1 MLTLGA
7 AAGGGSMGFI
17 ILIVVMFVGMYFL
30 SIRPQK
36 KQQQK
41 RQEMLSAMNKGD
53 KVVTLG
59 GIKGVVASI
68 DRASKEVVVDCDGIY
83 LTFDL
88 NFIRRAEPANK
99 VSGATKDSAA
109 KQPENTDNKDAEAET
124 TEDAPKAETTD
135 APKDDAVAAKPEVK
149 SEPESKEAP
158 KTDDAVNDDTKD
170 ETK

>member
-7 AAGGGSMGFI
+7 AGAGGSMTLI
-17 ILIVVMFVGMYFL
+17 IFVVMMFVGMCFL

-41 RQEMLSAMNKGD
+41 RQEMLKEMSKGD

-59 GIKGVVASI
+59 GIKGKIASI
-68 DRASKEVVVDCDGIY
+68 DRENKEVVVDCDGIY

-88 NFIRRAEPANK
+88 NFIRRTTPADVATTDVVKDAKPAK
-99 VSGATKDSAA
+99 VEEATETKDD
-109 KQPENTDNKDAEAET
+109 KE
-124 TEDAPKAETTD
+124 
-135 APKDDAVAAKPEVK
+135 
-149 SEPESKEAP
+149 EAP
-158 KTDDAVNDDTKD
+158 VEDKAADKETDTADKTDDAAKDDTKE

>member
-7 AAGGGSMGFI
+7 AGAGGSMTLMIF
-17 ILIVVMFVGMYFL
+17 VVIMFVGMYFL

-41 RQEMLSAMNKGD
+41 RQEMLKSMNVGD

-59 GIKGVVASI
+59 GLKGTVHEI
-68 DRASKEVVVDCDGIY
+68 DRDAKEVIVDCDGVY

-88 NFIRRAEPANK
+88 NFIRRSVAADKPAAE
-99 VSGATKDSAA
+99 TKDTTA
-109 KQPENTDNKDAEAET
+109 KVVETKDDAKEE
-124 TEDAPKAETTD
+124 APKADTP
-135 APKDDAVAAKPEVK
+135 A
-149 SEPESKEAP
+149 ESKADDTAEKTEEP
-158 KTDDAVNDDTKD
+158 KTDDAANDDTKE

>member
-7 AAGGGSMGFI
+7 AGAGGSMTL
-17 ILIVVMFVGMYFL
+17 LIFVVIMFVGMYFL

-41 RQEMLSAMNKGD
+41 RQEMLKEMNKGD

-59 GIKGVVASI
+59 GIKGRIASI
-68 DRASKEVVVDCDGIY
+68 DRENKEVVVDCDGIY

-88 NFIRRAEPANK
+88 NFIRRSTPA
-99 VSGATKDSAA
+99 D
-109 KQPENTDNKDAEAET
+109 
-124 TEDAPKAETTD
+124 KATTD
-135 APKDDAVAAKPEVK
+135 AVKDDKSAAEENAEAKTDEKDDAKEVEAPAEDTAAKTE
-149 SEPESKEAP
+149 EAP
-158 KTDDAVNDDTKD
+158 KSDDAAKDDTKE

>member
-7 AAGGGSMGFI
+7 SAGAGGSMGL
-17 ILIVVMFVGMYFL
+17 LIFVVIMFVGMYFI

-41 RQEMLSAMNKGD
+41 RQEMLKEMSKGD

-68 DRASKEVVVDCDGIY
+68 DRDNKEVVVDCDGIY

-88 NFIRRAEPANK
+88 NFIRRTTPVADKAAEDNNEVK
-99 VSGATKDSAA
+99 NDAA
-109 KQPENTDNKDAEAET
+109 K
-124 TEDAPKAETTD
+124 EDVKAE
-135 APKDDAVAAKPEVK
+135 V
-149 SEPESKEAP
+149 S
-158 KTDDAVNDDTKD
+158 DDTKSD
-170 ETK
+170 ETETKEATEKVEDTKPADSKEETK

>member
-7 AAGGGSMGFI
+7 AGAGGSMGLMIF
-17 ILIVVMFVGMYFL
+17 VVIMFVGMYFL

-41 RQEMLSAMNKGD
+41 RQEMLKGMKKGD

-59 GIKGVVASI
+59 GIKGVVNNI
-68 DRASKEVVVDCDGIY
+68 DREKKEVIVDCDGIY

-88 NFIRRAEPANK
+88 NFIRRAE
-99 VSGATKDSAA
+99 SGATTDAVKTTA
-109 KQPENTDNKDAEAET
+109 KSDKADDAKEET
-124 TEDAPKAETTD
+124 AKVEETTD
-135 APKDDAVAAKPEVK
+135 KAAE
-149 SEPESKEAP
+149 SEEP
-158 KTDDAVNDDTKD
+158 KTDDAKDDTKE

>member
-7 AAGGGSMGFI
+7 AGAGGSMGLMIF
-17 ILIVVMFVGMYFL
+17 VVIMFVGMYFL

-41 RQEMLSAMNKGD
+41 RQEMLKGMNKGD

-59 GIKGVVASI
+59 GIKGVIASI
-68 DRASKEVVVDCDGIY
+68 DRDNKEVVVDCDGIY

-88 NFIRRAEPANK
+88 NFIRRAEPGNS
-99 VSGATKDSAA
+99 VTAA
-109 KQPENTDNKDAEAET
+109 KEDSVEAKNEKKEAPAEDSKEAETEKVETADEKPAEDTKVEESKAEDSKDAE
-124 TEDAPKAETTD
+124 
-135 APKDDAVAAKPEVK
+135 
-149 SEPESKEAP
+149 
-158 KTDDAVNDDTKD
+158 DTKE

>member
-7 AAGGGSMGFI
+7 AGAGGSMGLMIF
-17 ILIVVMFVGMYFL
+17 VVIMFVGMYFL

-41 RQEMLSAMNKGD
+41 RQEMLKGMNKGD

-59 GIKGVVASI
+59 GIKGVIASI
-68 DRASKEVVVDCDGIY
+68 DRDNKEVVVDCDGIY

-88 NFIRRAEPANK
+88 NFIRRAEPGNS
-99 VSGATKDSAA
+99 VTAA
-109 KQPENTDNKDAEAET
+109 KEDSVEAKNEKKEAPAKEPKEAETEKVETADEKPAEDSKVEEPKAEDSKDAE
-124 TEDAPKAETTD
+124 
-135 APKDDAVAAKPEVK
+135 
-149 SEPESKEAP
+149 
-158 KTDDAVNDDTKD
+158 DTKE

>member
-7 AAGGGSMGFI
+7 AGAGGSMGLMIF
-17 ILIVVMFVGMYFL
+17 VVIMFVGMYFL

-41 RQEMLSAMNKGD
+41 RQEMLKGMNKGD

-59 GIKGVVASI
+59 GIKGVIASI
-68 DRASKEVVVDCDGIY
+68 DRDNKEVVVDCDGIY

-88 NFIRRAEPANK
+88 NFIRRAEPGNSVTAAK
-99 VSGATKDSAA
+99 EDSAEA
-109 KQPENTDNKDAEAET
+109 KNEKKEAPAEEPKEAET
-124 TEDAPKAETTD
+124 EKVETADEKPAEDSKVEEPKAE
-135 APKDDAVAAKPEVK
+135 
-149 SEPESKEAP
+149 ESK
-158 KTDDAVNDDTKD
+158 DTKE

>member
-7 AAGGGSMGFI
+7 AGAGGSMTLI
-17 ILIVVMFVGMYFL
+17 IFVVIMFVGMYFL

-41 RQEMLSAMNKGD
+41 RQEMLKEMSKGD

-59 GIKGVVASI
+59 GIKGKIASI
-68 DRASKEVVVDCDGIY
+68 DRENKEVVVDCDGIY

-88 NFIRRAEPANK
+88 NFIRRTTPADVATTDAVKDAKPAK
-99 VSGATKDSAA
+99 VEEATETKDD
-109 KQPENTDNKDAEAET
+109 KEEAPVEDKATEKET
-124 TEDAPKAETTD
+124 TETT
-135 APKDDAVAAKPEVK
+135 
-149 SEPESKEAP
+149 EA
-158 KTDDAVNDDTKD
+158 KTDDAAKDDTKE

>member
-7 AAGGGSMGFI
+7 AGAGGQMG
-17 ILIVVMFVGMYFL
+17 ILIFVVIMFVGMYFI

-41 RQEMLSAMNKGD
+41 RQEMLKAMDKGD

-68 DRASKEVVVDCDGIY
+68 DRENKEVVVDCDGIY

-88 NFIRRAEPANK
+88 NFIRRADPAN
-99 VSGATKDSAA
+99 ANNA
-109 KQPENTDNKDAEAET
+109 
-124 TEDAPKAETTD
+124 
-135 APKDDAVAAKPEVK
+135 
-149 SEPESKEAP
+149 
-158 KTDDAVNDDTKD
+158 KTDDKKAVENKKEETKAEDTTTDTKSDVADDSSEAKAEEPKADDSAKDDTKE

>member
-7 AAGGGSMGFI
+7 AGAGGSSMFM

-30 SIRPQK
+30 TIRPQK

-41 RQEMLSAMNKGD
+41 RQEMLKAMNKGD

-59 GIKGVVASI
+59 GIKGVIASI
-68 DRASKEVVVDCDGIY
+68 DRDNKEVVVDCDGIY

-88 NFIRRAEPANK
+88 NFIRRSTPA
-99 VSGATKDSAA
+99 DSA
-109 KQPENTDNKDAEAET
+109 KKPAEKADDKAT
-124 TEDAPKAETTD
+124 TEKVEAPAEKTETETKTTD
-135 APKDDAVAAKPEVK
+135 AAET
-149 SEPESKEAP
+149 SEAP
-158 KTDDAVNDDTKD
+158 KTDDADTKE

>member
-7 AAGGGSMGFI
+7 AGAGGSMTLI
-17 ILIVVMFVGMYFL
+17 IFVVIMFVGMYFL

-41 RQEMLSAMNKGD
+41 RQEMLKEMNKGD

-59 GIKGVVASI
+59 GIKGKIASI
-68 DRASKEVVVDCDGIY
+68 DRDNKEVVVDCDGIY

-88 NFIRRAEPANK
+88 NFIRRSTPAD
-99 VSGATKDSAA
+99 VAT
-109 KQPENTDNKDAEAET
+109 TDAVKDAKPAKAEET
-124 TEDAPKAETTD
+124 TESKDDKVEAPAEDKAADTTEAKASDDAV
-135 APKDDAVAAKPEVK
+135 KDDAAKDD
-149 SEPESKEAP
+149 SKE
-158 KTDDAVNDDTKD
+158 

>member
-7 AAGGGSMGFI
+7 AGAGGSMGLMIF
-17 ILIVVMFVGMYFL
+17 VVIMFVGMYFL

-41 RQEMLSAMNKGD
+41 RQEMLKGMNKGD

-59 GIKGVVASI
+59 GIKGVIASI
-68 DRASKEVVVDCDGIY
+68 DRNNKEVVVDCDGIY

-88 NFIRRAEPANK
+88 NFIRRAEPGNSVTAAK
-99 VSGATKDSAA
+99 EDSAETKNEKSEA
-109 KQPENTDNKDAEAET
+109 PAEEPKEAETEKVETADEKPAEEPKAEEAKDAE
-124 TEDAPKAETTD
+124 
-135 APKDDAVAAKPEVK
+135 
-149 SEPESKEAP
+149 
-158 KTDDAVNDDTKD
+158 DTKE

>member
-7 AAGGGSMGFI
+7 AAAGGQMG
-17 ILIVVMFVGMYFL
+17 ILIFIVIMFIGMYFI

-41 RQEMLSAMNKGD
+41 RQEMLKEMSKGD

-68 DRASKEVVVDCDGIY
+68 DRDNKEVVVDCDGIY

-88 NFIRRAEPANK
+88 NFIRRATPAAGSN
-99 VSGATKDSAA
+99 DAA
-109 KQPENTDNKDAEAET
+109 KKPVEEKNAEKANES
-124 TEDAPKAETTD
+124 TEAKAED
-135 APKDDAVAAKPEVK
+135 
-149 SEPESKEAP
+149 
-158 KTDDAVNDDTKD
+158 KTE

>member
-7 AAGGGSMGFI
+7 AGAGGSMGLMIF
-17 ILIVVMFVGMYFL
+17 VVIMFVGMYFL

-41 RQEMLSAMNKGD
+41 RQEMLKGMNKGD

-59 GIKGVVASI
+59 GIKGVIASI
-68 DRASKEVVVDCDGIY
+68 DRDNKEVVVDCDGIY

-88 NFIRRAEPANK
+88 NFIRRAEPGNSVTAAK
-99 VSGATKDSAA
+99 EDSAEA
-109 KQPENTDNKDAEAET
+109 KNEKKEASAEEPKEAETKKVETADEKPAEDSKTEEPKAEEPKDAE
-124 TEDAPKAETTD
+124 
-135 APKDDAVAAKPEVK
+135 
-149 SEPESKEAP
+149 
-158 KTDDAVNDDTKD
+158 DTKE

>member
-7 AAGGGSMGFI
+7 AGAGGSMGLMIF
-17 ILIVVMFVGMYFL
+17 VVIMFVGMYFL

-41 RQEMLSAMNKGD
+41 RQEMLKGMNKGD

-59 GIKGVVASI
+59 GIKGVIASI
-68 DRASKEVVVDCDGIY
+68 DRDNKEVVVDCDGIY

-88 NFIRRAEPANK
+88 NFIRRAEPGNSVTAAK
-99 VSGATKDSAA
+99 EDSAETKNEKSEA
-109 KQPENTDNKDAEAET
+109 PAEELKKAETEKVETADEKPAENQKVEEPKAEESKDAE
-124 TEDAPKAETTD
+124 
-135 APKDDAVAAKPEVK
+135 
-149 SEPESKEAP
+149 
-158 KTDDAVNDDTKD
+158 DTKE

>member
-7 AAGGGSMGFI
+7 AGAGGSMTL
-17 ILIVVMFVGMYFL
+17 LIFVVIMFVGMYFL

-41 RQEMLSAMNKGD
+41 RQEMLKEMNKGD

-59 GIKGVVASI
+59 GIKGRIASI
-68 DRASKEVVVDCDGIY
+68 DRENKEVVVDCDGIY

-88 NFIRRAEPANK
+88 NFIRRSSPA
-99 VSGATKDSAA
+99 D
-109 KQPENTDNKDAEAET
+109 
-124 TEDAPKAETTD
+124 KATTD
-135 APKDDAVAAKPEVK
+135 AVKDDKTAAEENADAKEAKTDAKDDAKEVEAPAEDTAAKTE
-149 SEPESKEAP
+149 EAP
-158 KTDDAVNDDTKD
+158 KSDDAAKDDTKE